1 MFNYFYH
8 ERIRKSVAMFGSL
21 FNGIYVL
28 RKDASGQVL
37 SQVKVPLAYAP
48 REKFLDRIRENPD
61 LRENTQVA
69 VKLPR
74 MSFEMTSLAYAPE
87 RQLNKQIKFNYA
99 TEGSITSRDSIQQQ
113 CPYTLT
119 FQLNVYARQQDD
131 ALQIVEQI
139 IPYFNPQ
146 YSLTIK
152 PFSGISDFLE
162 DVPIVLNGVTYA
174 DDYEGALE
182 QRRTIIYTLDFSMHA
197 SFYGPIESGGIIR
210 DVRNVL
216 YTIGADSDIK
226 LETIQVLPNPLGV
239 SPDSDFGFTTNIT
252 LAADSAAS

>member
-28 RKDASGQVL
+28 RKDSSGQVL

-61 LRENTQVA
+61 LRENSQVA

-87 RQLNKQIKFNYA
+87 RQLNKQIKFNYT

-162 DVPIVLNGVTYA
+162 DVPIVLNGVTYS
-174 DDYEGALE
+174 DDYEGVLE

-197 SFYGPIESGGIIR
+197 SFFGPIESSGIIR

-239 SPDSDFGFTTNIT
+239 SPDSDFGFTTNIIP
-252 LAADSAAS
+252 ADSAGA